1 MIYYGIYLLALV
13 GAAPTEPVHF
23 DTQIVPVLTKAGC
36 NAGACHGAAVGRG
49 GFKLSLYGGD
59 PAVDYDAIVR
69 QVAGRRINLARPASS
84 LLLLKP
90 TGILDHG
97 GGYRLDADKAGAQRL
112 LRWIESGAQRGPPRR
127 LVRFKVFP
135 TDHLAGKPGEQL
147 KLRAEAEFADGQVAD
162 VTDWTVFEPED
173 SSAVEVDPTS
183 SQVTLLRRG
192 RHVVVA
198 RFLDRV
204 VPLQFTVPLSD
215 QAVTLPVAKG
225 ENFIDRHVRTTLE
238 QLRLPVSPMA
248 DDATLVRRLYL
259 DLIGRLPT
267 EAESLSYLKDGRSG
281 KRLVLIDRLLKSAEA
296 SDYWTFQ
303 FAKLLRIRSRPQDTL
318 GAQTY
323 HGWLRQQIQQDASYA
338 QMARTMLTT
347 TGDSHKIGPA
357 NFYRSAGDPRARAEF
372 VSELFMGVR
381 LRCANCHNHP
391 LDQWTQDDYHGLS
404 AIFAPLQVGR
414 VVSVKEHAEVTH
426 PRTGEAA
433 VPRIP
438 GTRFLESA
446 QAGRELLA
454 DWLTDRQNPYFAPA
468 AVNRLWKNM
477 MGRGLVE
484 PTDDMRSTNPATHP
498 KLLKELAR
506 QFSEHDYSW
515 RYVVRTIAS
524 SQTYARSAQP
534 LPANRA
540 DDRFYSHAL
549 VRPLEA
555 EVLSDALVDVTGV
568 PHQYGDF
575 PLGTRAVT
583 LFDSL
588 TPSAELDILGRC
600 SREESCEVSSSSR
613 AAGGLTRKL
622 HLMNGRLVN
631 SKIRSKK
638 SHLSKFL
645 DSQLPYD
652 QIVSKLYLSCFSRY
666 PTEPEREYWQQ
677 QEKQVQ
683 TGQQR
688 RELLEDLFWSLL
700 ACREFTTNH

>member
-59 PAVDYDAIVR
+59 PAADYDAIVR

-84 LLLLKP
+84 LLLFKP

-173 SSAVEVDPTS
+173 ASAVKVDPTT

-225 ENFIDRHVRTTLE
+225 ENFIDRHIRTTLE

-259 DLIGRLPT
+259 DLIGRLPS

-323 HGWLRQQIQQDASYA
+323 HRWLRQQIQQDASYA

-391 LDQWTQDDYHGLS
+391 LDQWTQDDYHGLA
-404 AIFAPLQVGR
+404 AILAPLQVGR
-414 VVSVKEHAEVTH
+414 VVSVKERAEVTH

-506 QFSEHDYSW
+506 QFREHDYSW

-534 LPANRA
+534 VPANRA

-638 SHLSKFL
+638 SHLSKLL

-666 PTEPEREYWQQ
+666 PTDTEREYWQQ

-683 TGQQR
+683 TGPQR

-700 ACREFTTNH
+700 VCREFTTNH

>member
-1 MIYYGIYLLALV
+1 MIYCGIYLLALV

-49 GFKLSLYGGD
+49 GFKLSLYGGN

-69 QVAGRRINLARPASS
+69 QVAGRRINLARPGHS

-97 GGYRLDADKAGAQRL
+97 GGYRLDAEKAGAQRL
-112 LRWIESGAQRGPPRR
+112 LRWIEGGAQRGLPRR
-127 LVRFKVFP
+127 LVRFKVLP
-135 TDHLAGKPGEQL
+135 ADYLAAKPGEQL
-147 KLRAEAEFADGQVAD
+147 KLRAEAEFSDGQVRD
-162 VTDWTVFEPED
+162 VTDWTVFSPED
-173 SSAVEVDPTS
+173 TSAVAVDPTTA
-183 SQVTLLRRG
+183 QITLLRRG

-198 RFLDRV
+198 RFLDHV
-204 VPLQFTVPLSD
+204 VPLQFTIPLSD
-215 QAVTLPVAKG
+215 QPVTLPVVEG
-225 ENFIDRHVRTTLE
+225 ENFVDRHVRTTLE
-238 QLRLPVSPMA
+238 QLRLPASPKA
-248 DDATLVRRLYL
+248 SDATLVRRLYL
-259 DLIGRLPT
+259 DLTGRLPT
-267 EAESLSYLKDGRSG
+267 EPESLSYLKDGRSD
-281 KRLVLIDRLLKSAEA
+281 KRLVLIDRLLNSAEA
-296 SDYWTFQ
+296 TDYWTFQ
-303 FAKLLRIRSRPQDTL
+303 FAKLLRIRSRPKDTR

-323 HGWLRQQIQQDASYA
+323 HGWLRQQIQQDVSYA

-414 VVSVKEHAEVTH
+414 VVSVKERAEVTH

-638 SHLSKFL
+638 SHLSKLL

-666 PTEPEREYWQQ
+666 PTDTEREYWQQ